1 MLKTQGRIDMTIGEK
16 ITKYRQK
23 DDMTMAEL
31 AKVLGVTAQTIYKYE
46 HDIITNIP
54 SSKIELLCKA
64 FKIEPWELL
73 GWAPPK
79 DFTPSYNKETG
90 MLTIPFI
97 SQKLSAGF
105 GEEELPEECLTVK
118 TIDVLSSMIKGSVDK
133 GSLVCAE
140 AKGDSMI
147 GANIFSG
154 DFVIFSRGLISGEGI
169 YVIVLYDEVMVK
181 RISFDA
187 PEATL
192 TIISENDKYPVKTV
206 NAENV
211 RILGK
216 VVGWI
221 HSEPV

>member
-1 MLKTQGRIDMTIGEK
+1 MPTFGENVKRYRTQRGMT
-16 ITKYRQK
+16 Q
-23 DDMTMAEL
+23 AEL
-31 AKVLGVTAQTIYKYE
+31 AKRLGYRTKSSV
-46 HDIITNIP
+46 
-54 SSKIELLCKA
+54 SKIETDVA
-64 FKIEPWELL
+64 EIPQSVIQKIADILDVSVSSLFSDVCPV
-73 GWAPPK
+73 
-79 DFTPSYNKETG
+79 YNKETG

-105 GEEELPEECLTVK
+105 GEEELPDESLEVK
-118 TIDVLSSMIKGSVDK
+118 TVDIFATMIRDSVDK
-133 GSLVCAE
+133 KSLVCAR

-147 GANIFSG
+147 GASIFSG
-154 DFVIFSRGLISGEGI
+154 DFVIFARGLISGEGL

-181 RISFDA
+181 RVSFDA
-187 PEATL
+187 PADTL
-192 TIISENDKYPVKTV
+192 TIISENDKYPVRTV

>member
-1 MLKTQGRIDMTIGEK
+1 MPTFGENVKRYRTQRGMT
-16 ITKYRQK
+16 Q
-23 DDMTMAEL
+23 AEL
-31 AKVLGVTAQTIYKYE
+31 AKRLGYRTKSSV
-46 HDIITNIP
+46 
-54 SSKIELLCKA
+54 SKIETDVAEIPQSVIQNIADILKVSVSSLFSDA
-64 FKIEPWELL
+64 SPV
-73 GWAPPK
+73 
-79 DFTPSYNKETG
+79 YNKETG
-90 MLTIPFI
+90 ILTIPFI

-221 HSEPV
+221 HSEPI